1 MLKLAVFDLDGT
13 LTNSS
18 ETIYQTAIQTFNK
31 LGLKVNLPKN
41 ELDKRI
47 GAHFGEIFEELGI
60 KVDDLENYIE
70 IYKSLYI
77 DFIEHTT
84 LYPGVTDLLNFLVE
98 KEIKVAL
105 LTTKAQTQA
114 EMILEHFQLKKY
126 FNYVMG
132 RRPNIPHKPS
142 PEPLKII
149 LNELNVNP
157 SEAIMIGDTEY
168 DSRCGKSANAHT
180 CLVTYGY
187 RTEAQLKNESPD
199 YLVNSIS
206 AIIQIFR

>member
-1 MLKLAVFDLDGT
+1 
-13 LTNSS
+13 
-18 ETIYQTAIQTFNK
+18 
-31 LGLKVNLPKN
+31 
-41 ELDKRI
+41 
-47 GAHFGEIFEELGI
+47 H
-60 KVDDLENYIE
+60 
-70 IYKSLYI
+70 
-77 DFIEHTT
+77 FIEYTT
-84 LYPGVTDLLNFLVE
+84 LYPGITDLLNFLVE

-114 EMILEHFQLKKY
+114 EMILGHFQLKKY
-126 FNYVMG
+126 FNYIMG

-149 LNELNVNP
+149 LTELNVNP

-168 DSRCGKSANAHT
+168 DSRCGKSANAQT

-199 YLVNSIS
+199 YLVNSSS
-206 AIIQIFR
+206 AIMRIFS